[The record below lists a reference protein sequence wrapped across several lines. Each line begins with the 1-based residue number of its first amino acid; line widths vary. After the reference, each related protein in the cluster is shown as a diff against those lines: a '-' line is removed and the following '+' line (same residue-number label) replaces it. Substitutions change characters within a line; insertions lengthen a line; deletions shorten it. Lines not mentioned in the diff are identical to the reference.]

1 MQFKH
6 VAQSLVYCKSLYFL
20 LSIYIGHF
28 LLFCPFI
35 LAILLSVVRLY
46 WPLSFLLS
54 IYIGHSLFCCPFI
67 LAILFSVVHLY
78 WPFSFLLS
86 IYIGHC
92 LFCCP
97 LIVAIVF
104 SVLRFTTSDYPWSIF
119 YFSCLFF
126 FFNCIF
132 AFFVVFVLIKCIWF
146 LELILSWYSEPW
158 QFYQLC

>member
-54 IYIGHSLFCCPFI
+54 IYIVHCLFCCPFI
-67 LAILFSVVHLY
+67 LTIVLSVVLLY
-78 WPFSFLLS
+78 WPLSFLLS
-86 IYIGHC
+86 FYIGLC

-97 LIVAIVF
+97 FILTIVF
-104 SVLRFTTSDYPWSIF
+104 SVVLLYWSL
-119 YFSCLFF
+119 YFLFF
-126 FFNCIF
+126 DLRLLITIKYLLFFLSF
-132 AFFVVFVLIKCIWF
+132 RFFLF
-146 LELILSWYSEPW
+146 
-158 QFYQLC
+158 